1 MGDLAN
7 EALVE
12 SWRLSLHDKR
22 PRTIALYLDEVRR
35 FAGWLAAN
43 GRPDAAPG
51 DLAEIGRRDAE
62 AYLTALRAEGRA
74 PATIRSRWIA
84 LRSFYGWA
92 HDEEEVAENPLA
104 KVKVERPAPPPPDV
118 LTDDQVDALLKACV
132 GTTFYD
138 RRDLAI
144 VRTLLA
150 TGLRVS
156 ELVGLELADLDLVN
170 RIAVVRDGKGGRQR
184 VVRFDAATAS
194 ALDRYRR
201 ARARH
206 RFASLPALWIGH
218 RGAMSRKG
226 IPAVLDKRAAEAGI
240 GHVHPH
246 QFRHTFADRW
256 LAAGGTEGDLQRL
269 GGWENSDVMRRY
281 GEARAVDR
289 ALDAY
294 DRIMG
299 EQR

>member
-1 MGDLAN
+1 MNASN
-7 EALVE
+7 KALTE
-12 SWRLSLHDKR
+12 SWRLSLHNKR
-22 PRTIALYLDEVRR
+22 PRTIALYLSEVER
-35 FAGWLAAN
+35 FADWLAEN
-43 GRPDAAPG
+43 GRGG
-51 DLAEIGRRDAE
+51 DLLTVTRRDAE
-62 AYLTALRAEGRA
+62 AYLSALREAGRA

-84 LRSFYGWA
+84 LRSFYRWA
-92 HDEEEVAENPLA
+92 AEEEEIAESPFA
-104 KVKVERPAPPPPDV
+104 QVKVDRPAPPPPDV
-118 LTDDQVDALLKACV
+118 LSAEDVAALLKVCS
-132 GTTFYD
+132 GTTFND
-138 RRDLAI
+138 RRDAAMI
-144 VRTLLA
+144 RFMLA
-150 TGLRVS
+150 TGVRVS
-156 ELVGLELADLDLVN
+156 ELTGLELADVDLAARLGV
-170 RIAVVRDGKGGRQR
+170 IRDGKGGRQR
-184 VVRFDAATAS
+184 VVRFDAATA
-194 ALDRYRR
+194 AAVDRYKR

-218 RGAMSRKG
+218 RGAMTRKG
-226 IPAVLDKRAAEAGI
+226 VPSMLTKRAAEAGI

-294 DRIMG
+294 DRIMR